1 MAEKT
6 SLSDMMDRAPRT
18 IAEANVP
25 GNIDKST
32 IQEFDP
38 STVMPKRE
46 EKDEFGD
53 EIFGALDAALEVH
66 KEKVSADMDAILDKI
81 DEEREAQAEAA
92 EEAELAAQD
101 RRDAI
106 GSHKVEDE
114 DPDDPSAGLY
124 DDDDD
129 EEEYVPMTA
138 KTTKPAVEETAT
150 KAFEEEASVVNT
162 AEVAEEEAI
171 ADKPEAK
178 EIHEAVVL
186 PAITREDVENER
198 VSILDAMDDDELD
211 DEDVTA
217 EEPDSDQVVADIKKE
232 LSGKIGIKKSFDLS
246 KFTISKKPISASKLM
261 KVATQMDRNIADW
274 VMYHAKRPVA
284 LTGLSGPEILK
295 LNPQNAARNRL
306 NTFREMYKVIYDHI
320 EDANKPEFEAWLKA
334 TRFIDL
340 THIYFGLYKATF
352 NGSNYLNYA
361 CPKCNKVFIK
371 DVKFDDMVEYDDDE
385 TKKEVEALL
394 KLDTTSPKEEGEYEA
409 DLVQVSDIYAFSLRT
424 PSIWKVIIE
433 TASLS
438 DAFIE
443 KYQNSIDVISYI
455 DEIYYIDEAT
465 KSLIPVDTKADPSDM
480 SKTAARR
487 IRAYN
492 DIINGLNSED
502 YYNLRAKISTIDT
515 DTTKITYLVPEAECP
530 DCHTIVEE
538 NRDMTPDQML
548 FTRHQLAA
556 IVSM

>member
-1 MAEKT
+1 MADKKNT
-6 SLSDMMDRAPRT
+6 SLGDMMDRAPRT

-38 STVMPKRE
+38 STVMPKKE
-46 EKDEFGD
+46 ERDEFGD
-53 EIFGALDAALEVH
+53 EIFGQLDAALEVH

-101 RRDAI
+101 RKDAV
-106 GSHKVEDE
+106 GSHKFNDEEDDE
-114 DPDDPSAGLY
+114 SAGLY
-124 DDDDD
+124 DDDDED
-129 EEEYVPMTA
+129 ETSVVSHTVKAAAVAAEEATHAAKLTAHTTEVDEPEEE
-138 KTTKPAVEETAT
+138 KVEE
-150 KAFEEEASVVNT
+150 
-162 AEVAEEEAI
+162 EVAAT
-171 ADKPEAK
+171 
-178 EIHEAVVL
+178 VF
-186 PAITREDVENER
+186 PAITREDVANER
-198 VSILDAMDDDELD
+198 VSILDAIADDDLDDDDEP
-211 DEDVTA
+211 VSP
-217 EEPDSDQVVADIKKE
+217 EEMDSEEVVANIKKE
-232 LSGKIGIKKSFDLS
+232 LTGKIGIKKSFDLS
-246 KFTISKKPISASKLM
+246 TFTISKKPISASKLM
-261 KVATQMDRNIADW
+261 KAATQYDRNVADW

-320 EDANKPEFEAWLKA
+320 EDANKPDFEAWMKS
-334 TRFIDL
+334 TRFVDL

-371 DVKFDDMVEYDDDE
+371 DVKFDDMVEYDSEE
-385 TKKEVEALL
+385 TKKEVAALL
-394 KLDTTSPKEEGEYEA
+394 KLDTTSPKEDGEYEA
-409 DLVQVSDIYAFSLRT
+409 ELIQVSDRYAFALRT

-455 DEIYYIDEAT
+455 DDIYLIDENAQT
-465 KSLIPVDTKADPSDM
+465 LIPVDTKPDPNDM

-487 IRAYN
+487 IRAYS

-515 DTTKITYLVPEAECP
+515 DTTKITYIIPEAECP
-530 DCHTIVEE
+530 DCHTTVKANKET
-538 NRDMTPDQML
+538 TPDQML